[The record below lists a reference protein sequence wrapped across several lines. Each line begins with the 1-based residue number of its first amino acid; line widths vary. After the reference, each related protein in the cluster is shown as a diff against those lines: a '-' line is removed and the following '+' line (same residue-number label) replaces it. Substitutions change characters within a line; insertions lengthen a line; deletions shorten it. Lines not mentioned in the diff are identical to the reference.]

1 MIFLVILVALL
12 AFSGMYLIVK
22 NRLNRHNSNMYEM
35 VGGAIL
41 VVIAFAI
48 VWIGEPE
55 YRNRRWNAAV
65 SDGYAFYVDGQ
76 EVELENIRHYQYSH
90 ITYDEKEHKVFLH

>member
-22 NRLNRHNSNMYEM
+22 NMYEM

-76 EVELENIRHYQYSH
+76 EVEPENIRHDQYSH